1 MVADQVQEEFKE
13 AAARLVQ
20 GAALWRQ
27 AGAGLEWTPLWAA
40 RGPGD
45 GAAPRGRRQG
55 ALLGNPLTQ
64 EVSQHRGQ
72 SEAGLW
78 GKPSALLEEADV
90 PSCGLKAKTEGE
102 DGQQSAEGPW
112 PAGVREAREREEV
125 PKGRGTGAHT
135 HLLDDHSVP
144 QRASRLQMLHEL
156 PQVRPEVREGGHLPA
171 EGRGQSLGGWPW
183 PLGPGRKCQA
193 AGGAGRCGPRRAGWG
208 LGFRGA
214 STFPR
219 ARPKARIHQAGRP
232 WGSGPLS
239 SND

>member
-13 AAARLVQ
+13 AATRLVQ
-20 GAALWRQ
+20 GAALQRQ
-27 AGAGLEWTPLWAA
+27 AGAGLEWKPLWAA

-55 ALLGNPLTQ
+55 ALPRDPLAQ
-64 EVSQHRGQ
+64 EVGQHRGQ
-72 SEAGLW
+72 SGAGLW
-78 GKPSALLEEADV
+78 GKPSALLEEADA

-102 DGQQSAEGPW
+102 DGQQSADGPW
-112 PAGVREAREREEV
+112 AVGVREAQEREEV

-135 HLLDDHSVP
+135 HLLDEHSVP
-144 QRASRLQMLHEL
+144 QRASCLQMLHEL

-171 EGRGQSLGGWPW
+171 EGGGQSLGGWPW

-193 AGGAGRCGPRRAGWG
+193 AGGAGKCGHRRAGWS

-214 STFPR
+214 S
-219 ARPKARIHQAGRP
+219 HL
-232 WGSGPLS
+232 PLS
-239 SND
+239 SPQGRDPLSKKTMGFRATKRQ